1 MLPRGRAKG
10 RQFVGIL
17 NFPKDFC
24 QKPLC
29 QDNMYV
35 DIQVIYFLYFV
46 SPGGGGG
53 GGFRAGIFY
62 RAISQ
67 SLRYQKHHISVP
79 TPPPPPTILEKKIK
93 KIIIY
98 FRNIICVI
106 TYRVISTHITTSR
119 WGGDECPQK
128 ELLRKKE
135 GWTYYINK
143 PTWV

>member
-46 SPGGGGG
+46 SPGGGGEG
-53 GGFRAGIFY
+53 ALEQAFFIEPYLNPLDIRNTT
-62 RAISQ
+62 
-67 SLRYQKHHISVP
+67 SLSH
-79 TPPPPPTILEKKIK
+79 PPPPPTILEK